1 MSNITV
7 AGNMTHRVPSSLTG
21 VANLT
26 SVLLGGGVYAPGLWL
41 GANALSPASNNY
53 AMQYVSTDGT
63 LFNSPSGQR
72 VFFRVGNVNALV
84 IGSGL
89 NVGIGTAAPVSS
101 AALQIVSTTR
111 GFLPPKMTTVER
123 NAITNI
129 TSGLIVYNTTDNAIS
144 LHNGTAWGN
153 VLTTHSA
160 SFTSATLA
168 AAVTDETGSGSLVFA
183 ESPSLTSPTI
193 GTSATF
199 NATTYTYGAGA
210 ADAHRTA
217 LGLASFTTLSPA
229 ELQSK
234 VFSNSLLSSPLMSFF
249 DDCDGRYGYTVTQS
263 GTGGSIAD
271 SNNAGNL
278 AYGVYRVITGAVS
291 ANFYRAFARI
301 AGGIKA
307 IGTTFQSIFT
317 IQDITDCEMFIGFTW
332 VGIGQFGLAYR
343 SGLDGGLFTFRH
355 GGSNYATL
363 PASTAAPQN
372 GNFLSGKR
380 YKFTMTQLTN
390 TTSSVLIEEADFN
403 NTTWTTLYS
412 GVVTHGSRLST
423 TEVGMCPS
431 VEVTTKTNAQRAIFF
446 DYLRFE
452 NAGFL
457 R

>member
-1 MSNITV
+1 VAIDGILQEPVVDYTVASGNITF
-7 AGNMTHRVPSSLTG
+7 TSPLPSGSKAVVISPTNSLQVSQNIPADG
-21 VANLT
+21 SVT
-26 SVLLGGGVYAPGLWL
+26 SAKIVGGVT
-41 GANALSPASNNY
+41 LSDPIINN
-53 AMQYVSTDGT
+53 SIT
-63 LFNSPSGQR
+63 L
-72 VFFRVGNVNALV
+72 
-84 IGSGL
+84 
-89 NVGIGTAAPVSS
+89 
-101 AALQIVSTTR
+101 
-111 GFLPPKMTTVER
+111 
-123 NAITNI
+123 
-129 TSGLIVYNTTDNAIS
+129 
-144 LHNGTAWGN
+144 
-153 VLTTHSA
+153 
-160 SFTSATLA
+160 
-168 AAVTDETGSGSLVFA
+168 
-183 ESPSLTSPTI
+183 
-193 GTSATF
+193 
-199 NATTYTYGAGA
+199 NATNYVYGSGA

-263 GTGGSIAD
+263 GTGGSLGD
-271 SNNAGNL
+271 SDNAGNL

-291 ANFYRAFARI
+291 GNFFRGFVRI
-301 AGGIKA
+301 AGGVKA

-317 IQDITDCEMFIGFTW
+317 IQDITNCEMFVGFTW
-332 VGIGQFGLAYR
+332 VGIGNFGLAYR

-412 GVVTHGSRLST
+412 GVVTHGSRLS
-423 TEVGMCPS
+423 VAGLGMCPS

>member
-1 MSNITV
+1 MATTKITS
-7 AGNMTHRVPSSLTG
+7 RSLETG
-21 VANLT
+21 AALANLNAGA
-26 SVLLGGGVYAPGLWL
+26 SVVFTPAVTLPSNSIL
-41 GANALSPASNNY
+41 NTPASI
-53 AMQYVSTDGT
+53 T
-63 LFNSPSGQR
+63 LT
-72 VFFRVGNVNALV
+72 NATGLP
-84 IGSGL
+84 IATGISGL
-89 NVGIGTAAPVSS
+89 GTNVATFLATPRS
-101 AALQIVSTTR
+101 ANL
-111 GFLPPKMTTVER
+111 L
-123 NAITNI
+123 
-129 TSGLIVYNTTDNAIS
+129 
-144 LHNGTAWGN
+144 
-153 VLTTHSA
+153 
-160 SFTSATLA
+160 
-168 AAVTDETGSGSLVFA
+168 AAVTNETGSGSLVFA
-183 ESPSLTSPTI
+183 TSPTI
-193 GTSATF
+193 NSATFGTAVTF
-199 NATTYTYGAGA
+199 NATTYTYGAAA

-263 GTGGSIAD
+263 GAGGSVGD
-271 SNNAGNL
+271 SDNAGNL
-278 AYGVYRVITGAVS
+278 AYGVYRVITNPPSG
-291 ANFYRAFARI
+291 NFYRGFVRI
-301 AGGIKA
+301 AGGVKA

-317 IQDITDCEMFIGFTW
+317 IQDITDCEMFVGFTW
-332 VGIGQFGLAYR
+332 VGIGNFGLAYR

-412 GVVTHGSRLST
+412 GVVTHGSRPTAAS
-423 TEVGMCPS
+423 VGMCPS